1 MPSLY
6 ITHPEVV
13 IDPAVPM
20 PRWGLSEMGT
30 ARARKFAARGCVPV
44 GWPIFSS
51 TERKAVEL
59 AHILA
64 EVSGGE
70 VIEDELMGENDRSA
84 TGFLLPGRFEAVV
97 AEFFGDPDS
106 RPEGWESARDAQ
118 RRIVGAV
125 GRALKRADGPAVFC
139 GHGAVGTMLKCHV
152 GARPIAHGEDQ
163 RVVAWKGGGNCFR
176 FELEPPSLIGDWVAM
191 EDLRA

>member
-20 PRWGLSEMGT
+20 PRWGLSEIGT
-30 ARARKFAARGCVPV
+30 ARARAFAARGLVPP
-44 GWPIFSS
+44 GRPIFSS

-64 EVSGGE
+64 DVSGGE

-84 TGFLLPGRFEAVV
+84 TGFLPAERFDAVV
-97 AEFFGDPDS
+97 AQFFGDPDNG
-106 RPEGWESARDAQ
+106 PDGWESARTAQ
-118 RRIVGAV
+118 QRIVDAV
-125 GRALKRADGPAVFC
+125 GRALKQAGGPAVFC
-139 GHGAVGTMLKCHV
+139 GHGAVGTLLKCHV
-152 GARPIAHGEDQ
+152 GGRVIAQSEDQ

-176 FELEPPSLIGDWVAM
+176 FELEPPRLIGDWVSM
-191 EDLRA
+191 EDLI

>member
-20 PRWGLSEMGT
+20 PRWELSEIGT
-30 ARARKFAARGCVPV
+30 ARARAFASRGCVPM
-44 GWPIFSS
+44 GWPIFAS

-70 VIEDELMGENDRSA
+70 VIEDEAMGENDRSA
-84 TGFLLPGRFEAVV
+84 TGFLPPGRFEAVV
-97 AEFFGDPDS
+97 AQFFGDPDS

-118 RRIVGAV
+118 QRIVGAV
-125 GRALKRADGPAVFC
+125 GRALKQGGAEAVFC
-139 GHGAVGTMLKCHV
+139 GHGAVGTLLKCHV
-152 GARPIAHGEDQ
+152 GSRAITQQEDQ
-163 RVVAWKGGGNCFR
+163 RVIASKGGGNCFR
-176 FELEPPSLIGDWVAM
+176 FELEPPRLIRDWVSM
-191 EDLRA
+191 EEFER